1 MRVGMPRRIL
11 DRHVGGNT
19 TYARSLAG
27 QLRDRGHTVGGFGG
41 LGHPLANTV
50 RETAA
55 GIRSTELDLVH
66 YVADTGPLVRTRVP
80 SVVTVHGVA
89 SRWIDTGRT
98 PMAERIWRT
107 RVARAID
114 SCDRI
119 ITVSQASAI
128 DVAEVFDVDPNR
140 IDVIYHGIEHTGI
153 EHTGI
158 EHTGIEHTETEGPA
172 PAQTDENDPPVRT
185 TIRDLDDYI
194 LYLGNLEPRKN
205 VTALIRAMADVPA
218 GVTLVIAG
226 KPAWAA
232 DAIMAEIANS
242 PRVVHLGF
250 VSDSEREHLMRHC
263 RLFVFPSRYEGFG
276 LPVLEALAHGCP
288 VLCSRRG
295 ALAEVAG
302 PAFELAEIDESAI
315 AAGITDALAA
325 VADDDT
331 RTRLAD
337 AGRDWARQFNWQRSA
352 EAHLA
357 VYEELLT

>member
-27 QLRDRGHTVGGFGG
+27 QLRDRGHTVDGFGG

-55 GIRSTELDLVH
+55 GIRSAELDLVH

-153 EHTGI
+153 EQ
-158 EHTGIEHTETEGPA
+158 A
-172 PAQTDENDPPVRT
+172 DENDPPVRT

-205 VTALIRAMADVPA
+205 VAALIRAMDDVPA

-250 VSDSEREHLMRHC
+250 VSDTEREHLMRDC

-331 RTRLAD
+331 RTRLAA
-337 AGRDWARQFNWQRSA
+337 AGRDWARTFNWQRSA

>member
-1 MRVGMPRRIL
+1 MPRRIL

-27 QLRDRGHTVGGFGG
+27 QLRDRGHTVDGFGG

-55 GIRSTELDLVH
+55 GIRSAELDLVH

-128 DVAEVFDVDPNR
+128 DVAEVFDIDPNR

-153 EHTGI
+153 EQ
-158 EHTGIEHTETEGPA
+158 A
-172 PAQTDENDPPVRT
+172 DENDPPVRT
-185 TIRDLDDYI
+185 NIRDLDDYI

-205 VTALIRAMADVPA
+205 VAALIRAMADVPA

>member
-27 QLRDRGHTVGGFGG
+27 QLRDRGHTVDGFGG

-55 GIRSTELDLVH
+55 GIRSAELDLVH

-128 DVAEVFDVDPNR
+128 DVAEIFDVDPNR

-153 EHTGI
+153 EQ
-158 EHTGIEHTETEGPA
+158 A
-172 PAQTDENDPPVRT
+172 DENDPPVRT
-185 TIRDLDDYI
+185 TVRDLDDYI

-205 VTALIRAMADVPA
+205 VAALIRAMDDVPA

-242 PRVVHLGF
+242 PRVLHLGF
-250 VSDSEREHLMRHC
+250 VSDSEREQLMRHC

>member
-27 QLRDRGHTVGGFGG
+27 QLRDRGHTVDGFGG

-55 GIRSTELDLVH
+55 GIRSAELDLVH

-128 DVAEVFDVDPNR
+128 DVAEVFDIDPNR

-153 EHTGI
+153 EQ
-158 EHTGIEHTETEGPA
+158 A
-172 PAQTDENDPPVRT
+172 DENDPPVRT
-185 TIRDLDDYI
+185 NIRDLDDYI

-205 VTALIRAMADVPA
+205 VAALIRAMADVPA